1 MKGTPQEPPPPEVIS
16 GRPQSWEPHFLGLR
30 KSRHSKSLE
39 SAEGRAQKEN
49 RKIVLPS
56 WRQRGRESAV
66 FDQDALRSKRWR
78 QWNF

>member
-1 MKGTPQEPPPPEVIS
+1 VGEKG
-16 GRPQSWEPHFLGLR
+16 
-30 KSRHSKSLE
+30 LE

-66 FDQDALRSKRWR
+66 FNQDALRSKRWR